1 MNKAKI
7 NQSINN
13 ILSQL
18 DKMPVV
24 GVVNCQRVAL
34 ITNELQLMREL
45 VNEKTES
52 PEKKEENANDTEDTD
67 NSSK

>member
-67 NSSK
+67 DSSK